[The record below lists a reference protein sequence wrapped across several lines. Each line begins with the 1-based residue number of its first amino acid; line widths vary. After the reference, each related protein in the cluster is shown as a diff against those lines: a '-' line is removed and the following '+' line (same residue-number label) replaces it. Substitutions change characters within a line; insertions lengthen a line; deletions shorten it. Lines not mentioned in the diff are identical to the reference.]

1 MRKVTFTPS
10 SLDRYATNG
19 VQRSVTPEA
28 FSAGTT
34 AKVNSGYLVFHSC
47 AEAAEAV
54 RARAAAPAIIIR
66 RLIMT
71 FPLWLQ
77 RNRPIASLQPAAF
90 THAVLRL
97 RQPCREPEF
106 LNWQN
111 PGPRYPSLRPPQDR
125 TARAR
130 YVRSAWRVCHQKQSG
145 RTPCRSDGRSRSVP
159 DRANAGCRSR

>member
-47 AEAAEAV
+47 AEAAEVV
-54 RARAAAPAIIIR
+54 RTSAAAPARIIR

-71 FPLWLQ
+71 FPVLLQ

-90 THAVLRL
+90 
-97 RQPCREPEF
+97 
-106 LNWQN
+106 
-111 PGPRYPSLRPPQDR
+111 
-125 TARAR
+125 
-130 YVRSAWRVCHQKQSG
+130 YVRGTQAAAAVPRAGILELV
-145 RTPCRSDGRSRSVP
+145 RSW
-159 DRANAGCRSR
+159 